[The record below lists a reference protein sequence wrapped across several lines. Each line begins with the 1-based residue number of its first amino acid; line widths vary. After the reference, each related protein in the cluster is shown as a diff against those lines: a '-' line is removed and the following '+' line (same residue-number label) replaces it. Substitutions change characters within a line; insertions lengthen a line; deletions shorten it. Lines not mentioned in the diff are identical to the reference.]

1 MRDFLQLWGLL
12 FSLTM
17 AAMAMAILG
26 NYIDD
31 SRSH

>member
-26 NYIDD
+26 CLVA
-31 SRSH
+31 RT